1 MGKLKSI
8 DFILFVAAVSSFIV
22 LNSSCT
28 FEAKGIPVKDYTP
41 SISVEDLHAKEEM
54 EKEIRA
60 LSRVTEN
67 SVFTEKRG
75 IPEYII
81 GPGDVLTINFWE
93 GTTVTPYIASV
104 RPDGRISYSF
114 VDNILVSGHTAFEV
128 VELLTE
134 ALKKY
139 IKEPR
144 LEVYVKEYK
153 SKSAL
158 LFGQIN
164 VLQQGISGPGKY
176 PLTGKTSILDLIVSA
191 GGPITGRSSGVY
203 GTVSTAMIT
212 GGQIPEAANA
222 DLRNV
227 ELVRRGK
234 KYTVN
239 LYNAMFRG
247 DMSHNVILDDGDIIT
262 VPELPTFGERVFV
275 FGEVAF
281 QGIYRL
287 KDAHDL
293 LASLSLAGGVTRTAI
308 KQDIKIIREYKERQ
322 RKPLI
327 LSADLDQIL
336 KQGDLAQNI
345 TLQNGDVVYVPRRVI
360 GDINEFILNTTPLLE
375 YLLYP
380 GTFRNMYSNEKYM
393 RFTY

>member
-336 KQGDLAQNI
+336 KQEI
-345 TLQNGDVVYVPRRVI
+345 WPRISPYRM
-360 GDINEFILNTTPLLE
+360 EMSCTC
-375 YLLYP
+375 P
-380 GTFRNMYSNEKYM
+380 GGSSAISTSSS
-393 RFTY
+393 